1 MDYNNY
7 SVEDFISDESFQR
20 YCLYSDDKDV
30 RFWETWKLDHPHKLD
45 EVEEAEFFVRSLKT
59 RDIVNSG
66 LEYESRK
73 QSVRNRLE
81 HEIIQMAR
89 PQHRQSKTIL
99 LLAAA
104 VTLFICVSTAIVYTR
119 QEEPATVKVAVQ
131 YLEKVNKR
139 GIRSTFQLPD
149 GTIVQMN
156 ANSKLRYPSTFD
168 DQGKRDVE
176 LEGEAFFEVA
186 HDESKP
192 FTVHSNGLNTTALGT
207 SFNVRSYGNSPVSI
221 ALVTGKVKVS
231 TGTVDKK
238 QQVFLESGQGAR
250 LSTSDG
256 TLSTFTF
263 DQKEL
268 SWRDGTLYFY
278 KASEQSVIEKLE
290 RWYDVS
296 FILTNESPKKWGYN
310 GEFKNKTLKEVLMSI
325 SYAMDFDYKIKG
337 DTVLINHHVEH

>member
-20 YCLYSDDKDV
+20 YCLYLNDKDV

-59 RDIVNSG
+59 RDIVSNG
-66 LEYESRK
+66 MEYETRK
-73 QSVRNRLE
+73 EAIRNRLE
-81 HEIIQMAR
+81 NAISQKPR
-89 PQHRQSKTIL
+89 PHLQQWKPFL

-119 QEEPATVKVAVQ
+119 HEKPVAEPVAVQ
-131 YLEKVNKR
+131 FIEKVNKR
-139 GIRSTFQLPD
+139 GLRSTFQLPD

-168 DQGKRDVE
+168 GQQRRDVE

-186 HDESKP
+186 HDALKP
-192 FTVHSNGLNTTALGT
+192 FTVHSKELNTTALGT
-207 SFNVRSYGNSPVSI
+207 SFNVRSYENNPVSI
-221 ALVTGKVKVS
+221 ALVTGKVKVT
-231 TGTVDKK
+231 TGIVSKS
-238 QQVFLESGQGAR
+238 QEVFLESGQGAK
-250 LSTSDG
+250 LSPNDG

-268 SWRDGTLYFY
+268 SWKDGTLYFY
-278 KASEQSVIEKLE
+278 KASEQHVIERLE

-296 FILTNESPKKWGYN
+296 FVLSNTSPKKWGYN

-337 DTVLINHHVEH
+337 DTVVINHHVKP